1 MTPDNHPIRKLA
13 ASLKT
18 GDWVRAVFEEDDVV
32 ITREGQVTLDADRD
46 PLIET
51 GDGEL
56 YYLTLYGIP
65 VSDLSSLEVI
75 TPAEDDV
82 IERAARAMAAVTLA
96 TPDAW
101 DMWVT
106 SPDVRA
112 DYRRGARAALEAAG
126 VNLPPEPLPPEP
138 LPVHQVRRQPGTEY
152 AWQKY
157 PQGWRCALLYKR
169 ISDDDVRS
177 WPVMEGVE

>member
-13 ASLKT
+13 ASLKP
-18 GDWVRAVFEEDDVV
+18 GDMVRAVFVEDDVV
-32 ITREGQVTLDADRD
+32 ITREGPVTLDADVD
-46 PLIET
+46 PIIET

-56 YYLTLYGIP
+56 YHLTLYGIP
-65 VSDLSSLEVI
+65 VCDLSSLEVI
-75 TPAEDDV
+75 TPTEDDV
-82 IERAARAMAAVTLA
+82 IERAARAMAAVTFA

-106 SPDVRA
+106 RQDVR
-112 DYRRGARAALEAAG
+112 DNYRQRARAALEAAG

-138 LPVHQVRRQPGTEY
+138 LPVHQVRRHPGTEH

-157 PQGWRCALLYKR
+157 SQGWRCALLSTR
-169 ISDDDVRS
+169 LSDDDVRS
-177 WPVMEGVE
+177 WPVMEEVA